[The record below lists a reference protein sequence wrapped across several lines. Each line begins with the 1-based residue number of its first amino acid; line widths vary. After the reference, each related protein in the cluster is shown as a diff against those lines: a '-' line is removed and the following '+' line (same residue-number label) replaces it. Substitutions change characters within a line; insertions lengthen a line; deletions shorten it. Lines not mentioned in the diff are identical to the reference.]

1 MLDSVGKA
9 LGEHRVSPDLLTAL
23 GFFFSICAGLLFAF
37 RPSQPYFAA
46 LAIIASGIMDVLDGA
61 VARATGKVSL
71 SGSLADSTLD
81 RVSEIVI
88 FSGIIFAGY
97 SVPSFIVLLT
107 LSFSLMVSYVRSK
120 GEALAITMSG
130 VGLAERP
137 ERLLIL
143 IAFSLLGL
151 VWIGVYLILALAI
164 ITFVQRYLYISRG
177 ISQKRSL
184 QGP

>member
-1 MLDSVGKA
+1 MGNA
-9 LGEHRVSPDLLTAL
+9 LGDHGVSPDSLTAI
-23 GFFFSICAGLLFAF
+23 GFFFSIVAGFLFAF
-37 RPSQPYFAA
+37 RPSQPYLAA
-46 LAIIASGIMDVLDGA
+46 LAIIASGIMDILDGA

-97 SVPSFIVLLT
+97 SVPSFIILLT

-143 IAFSLLGL
+143 IVFSLFGF
-151 VWIGVYLILALAI
+151 VWIGVYVILFLAI
-164 ITFVQRYLYISRG
+164 ITFVQRYLYLSKG
-177 ISQKRSL
+177 ISQKKRL
-184 QGP
+184 QGS